1 LLGQRSAIAAVLIFC
16 AGASGCMTG
25 PVEYFRNGLKVGPN
39 YQKPDAAVAS
49 EWIDNRDPRIST
61 VPPLEPAWW
70 KAFNDPLLDHLTS
83 GAYQQNLTLR
93 RLPALS

>member
-1 LLGQRSAIAAVLIFC
+1 
-16 AGASGCMTG
+16 MTG